1 MSQIY
6 KSLVSGPVPPSVA
19 TSYVTDENSPA
30 VPAANI
36 LNVIGGQTS
45 EDADDGIQTDGSSGS
60 NTLTI
65 QLTNRIQGG
74 VQTNDATPT
83 TASTFT
89 MADIGTYIFEMK
101 GSAYNETDGLGAG
114 YSLFGTARFDGTN
127 SFLVGTPDKIVNE
140 EVGMALCD
148 FNMIVAGAGSGL
160 VSFQVT
166 GLAGKV
172 IDWCSVGLYCVA
184 MG

>member
-6 KSLVSGPVPPSVA
+6 KRVTSGSLPPDVP
-19 TSYVTDENSPA
+19 TSFITDENSPA
-30 VPAANI
+30 VPINNE
-36 LNVIGGQTS
+36 LNVLGGQS
-45 EDADDGIQTDGSSGS
+45 DEDNDNGIRTDGSSGS

-74 VQTNDATPT
+74 ITTNDATPT
-83 TASTFT
+83 TASSFT
-89 MADIGTYIFEMK
+89 MVDVGSYIFEMK
-101 GSAYNETDGLGAG
+101 ASAYNITDGLSAG
-114 YSLFGTARFDGTN
+114 YSLFGCARFDGAD

-140 EVGMALCD
+140 EGGMALCD
-148 FNMIVAGAGSGL
+148 FNMIVGGVGSGL

-166 GLAGKV
+166 GLAGKE
-172 IDWCSVGLYCVA
+172 ISWCTVGLYCIA